1 MEIWKD
7 IPEYEGK
14 YQASSF
20 GRIRSIASSKIMSSN
35 RSDSDYIVVNLY
47 KNKKRKTFLV
57 HRLIAKT
64 FIPNPNNL
72 PIVNHKN
79 ENKQDNRVCNLE
91 WCSTSYNSSYG
102 SRKKKQAEKLG
113 KRVMCVETG
122 KVYMSIGLAGKSVN
136 KPYQDISRACKS
148 EKRTCAGYHWKFI

>member
-1 MEIWKD
+1 MEVWKD

-14 YQASSF
+14 YQASSL
-20 GRIRSIASSKIMSSN
+20 GRVRSVASGKIMSSN
-35 RSDSDYIVVNLY
+35 RNNGDYIVVNLY
-47 KNKKRKTFLV
+47 KNKKKKSFLV

-64 FIPNPNNL
+64 FISNPERL
-72 PIVNHKN
+72 PVVNHKN

-91 WCSTSYNSSYG
+91 WCSASYNSSYG

-113 KRVMCVETG
+113 KRVLCVETG
-122 KVYMSIGLAGKSVN
+122 EIYMSIGLAGKAVG
-136 KPYQDISRACKS
+136 KAYQDISRACKS